1 VKAKLLQGE
10 EVYNSLKDTFTIP
23 THLRNETK
31 SDICGELELEP
42 EKGEDMLPLF
52 EV

>member
-10 EVYNSLKDTFTIP
+10 EVYNSLKDMFTIL
-23 THLRNETK
+23 THLQNKTK
-31 SDICGELELEP
+31 LDICGELELEP